1 MMPCSAANWILE
13 LVDVK
18 EDLEQIT
25 GEETE
30 NIASF
35 QETVAMSF
43 MFHLKENISSRF
55 ESHDILPALAIFI
68 H

>member
-1 MMPCSAANWILE
+1 MMPCPAANWILE
-13 LVDVK
+13 LVGVK

-35 QETVAMSF
+35 QETVAMPL
-43 MFHLKENISSRF
+43 MFHLKENLSSRI
-55 ESHDILPALAIFI
+55 ESHDILSALAIFI